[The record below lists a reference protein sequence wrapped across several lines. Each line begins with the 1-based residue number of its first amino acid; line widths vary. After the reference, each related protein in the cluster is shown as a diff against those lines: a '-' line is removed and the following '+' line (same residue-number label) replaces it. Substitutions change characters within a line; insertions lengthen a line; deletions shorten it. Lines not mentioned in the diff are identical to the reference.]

1 MVRLSALLLSFAA
14 ALPQAAS
21 AATGPFFSLYNTDF
35 VVTIAFLLFVGLLV
49 WLKVPGKVTGMLD
62 RRADGI
68 RKDLDEARKL
78 RDDAK
83 ALLEASEQKKKD
95 IEEQTE
101 IMVQR
106 AHEEAKAAA
115 EQARE
120 DLQATV
126 ERRIQSA
133 QDRIASA
140 EADAIREVQDAAV
153 KVAVAAAAEVIA
165 ERMSQKDADAMI
177 EDAISNAA
185 QRFAASNS
193 TNA

>member
-21 AATGPFFSLYNTDF
+21 AATGPFFSLNNTDF

-49 WLKVPGKVTGMLD
+49 WLKVPGKVAGMLD

-120 DLQATV
+120 DLHATV